1 MGVSPVR
8 KMPQV
13 VMYSRPFCGYCEL
26 AKRLFEKKGAPF
38 AEVNVGAD
46 RASIAEMVSRTG
58 GRMTLPQ
65 IFVGD
70 RYVGG
75 FNELADLER
84 RGGLDE
90 LLRGVGVRV

>member
-1 MGVSPVR
+1 MRVWAVT

-26 AKRLFEKKGAPF
+26 AKRLLEQKGVPF

-46 RASIAEMVSRTG
+46 RAVIAEMVSRTG

-75 FNELADLER
+75 FNELAQLER